1 MLCLTHN
8 IIQENNDDED
18 GYSCCSSDCIT
29 EQQDLI
35 QLYLPYSVKEYADA
49 LLPVGLIGELLS
61 PRAGKP
67 RF

>member
-1 MLCLTHN
+1 MLCLPHS

-18 GYSCCSSDCIT
+18 WLICSSDCIT
-29 EQQDLI
+29 GQQDLI
-35 QLYLPYSVKEYADA
+35 QLYMPYSVKEYADA

>member
-1 MLCLTHN
+1 MLCISTS
-8 IIQENNDDED
+8 IPESSNDDED
-18 GYSCCSSDCIT
+18 GNKNYQDYT
-29 EQQDLI
+29 TQQDLI
-35 QLYLPYSVKEYADA
+35 QVYLPTSVNEYAEP

>member
-1 MLCLTHN
+1 MLCLTDN

-18 GYSCCSSDCIT
+18 GCSCSRGCIT